1 MAPLLA
7 PSYRTRGRVCLTGVH
22 ASVPER
28 MSMIRFEAPVTHP
41 GEEPP
46 PQVRSELLWRLAVR
60 LFREHQPDPCPATD
74 PRTCATCHRP
84 WPCSGQRMAQLGLN
98 EANR

>member
-1 MAPLLA
+1 
-7 PSYRTRGRVCLTGVH
+7 
-22 ASVPER
+22 
-28 MSMIRFEAPVTHP
+28 MIRFEIVEVPLGQP

-60 LFREHQPDPCPATD
+60 LFWEHQPDPGVPAD
-74 PRTCATCHRP
+74 LRTCGTCRRP

-98 EANR
+98 EAHR